1 MAGLRL
7 KTTLTYI
14 LFTGMMIIVMIVI
27 IAVYFPIAMEKYHI
41 QVTESEASPQHDQL
55 EHSIRNHINLVTVER
70 IGSGMIIMLLLS
82 AGSLAFLHSH
92 WLIRPILELSR
103 ASRYIADGRLSMRVN
118 ERGNDELAELA
129 RSFNQMA
136 EELESIEERRMRL
149 IGDVAHE
156 LRNPITGIISTIE
169 AIGDGAMA
177 NSPENLNAVLAEAG
191 RMKQLVKDLEVLSKL
206 SADTIPIN
214 PESFNLREL
223 VEAVMKQLE
232 PQYECREIRFS
243 LESAL
248 TRAPIHSDPARVSQ
262 ILHNLFSN
270 ALRYTPNQGRV
281 DVMLSAKTGKYS
293 ILVRDTGVGIEH
305 EDLKRI
311 FERFYRAD
319 STQTRAAGSGIG
331 LTVSLKLA
339 RHLGGDLNASSD
351 GAGRGS
357 EFVLSLPE
365 KGQFRVK
372 ESRSNA
378 K

>member
-1 MAGLRL
+1 MSVAGLRL

-14 LFTGMMIIVMIVI
+14 LFTGVMVIVVIII
-27 IAVYFPIAMEKYHI
+27 IAVYFPVAMEKYHI
-41 QVTESEASPQHDQL
+41 EVTESRTSHQHDQL

-136 EELESIEERRMRL
+136 EELESIEDRRMRL

-169 AIGDGAMA
+169 AIGDGALA
-177 NSPENLNAVLAEAG
+177 NSPESLNAVLAEAG

-206 SADTIPIN
+206 SADAIPIN

-223 VEAVMKQLE
+223 VEGVMKQLE
-232 PQYECREIRFS
+232 SQYESREIHFS
-243 LESAL
+243 LESSL

-281 DVMLSAKTGKYS
+281 DVMLSAKAGKYR
-293 ILVRDTGVGIEH
+293 IHVRDTGVGIEH

-311 FERFYRAD
+311 FERFYRVD

-365 KGQFRVK
+365 KQ
-372 ESRSNA
+372 
-378 K
+378 